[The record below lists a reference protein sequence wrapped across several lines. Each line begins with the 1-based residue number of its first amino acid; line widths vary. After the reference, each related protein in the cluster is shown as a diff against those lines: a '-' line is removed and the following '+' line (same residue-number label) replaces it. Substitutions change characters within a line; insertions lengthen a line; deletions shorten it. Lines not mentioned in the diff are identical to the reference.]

1 MVMAA
6 PGRDPYATLGVS
18 PGASDDELH
27 AAYRRLVQIHH
38 PDHNDGSAES
48 ARRFEEIQDAY
59 ARIRQ
64 LRANARPADPTP
76 PHAEADADIEAR
88 LADIEREVRKAH
100 AARERA
106 RRAAAKAA
114 AGDSG
119 RPSDEQLG
127 YVTTDD
133 SLAKIL
139 SDARSELSERFA
151 ESREHPARRRV
162 TDLIDELTAKL
173 QGQGH
178 K

>member
-1 MVMAA
+1 MPA
-6 PGRDPYATLGVS
+6 PRRDPYAILGVS
-18 PGASDDELH
+18 PGASDDQLH

-48 ARRFEEIQDAY
+48 ARRFEEIQGAY

-64 LRANARPADPTP
+64 LRANARPDDPTP
-76 PHAEADADIEAR
+76 PQRAADPEVEAR
-88 LADIEREVRKAH
+88 LADIERELRHAH

-106 RRAAAKAA
+106 RRAAATAA
-114 AGDSG
+114 ASG
-119 RPSDEQLG
+119 RRRPSDEQLG

-139 SDARSELSERFA
+139 VDARTELSERFA
-151 ESREHPARRRV
+151 EAREHPAGRRV
-162 TDLIDELTAKL
+162 AELIDELTAKL
-173 QGQGH
+173 QGWEH